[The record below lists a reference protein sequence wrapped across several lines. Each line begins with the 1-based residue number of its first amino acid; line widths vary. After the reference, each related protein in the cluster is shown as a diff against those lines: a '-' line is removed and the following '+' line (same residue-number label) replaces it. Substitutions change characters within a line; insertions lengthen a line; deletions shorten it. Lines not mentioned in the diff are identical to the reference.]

1 MILEDLNFSLKKEIE
16 VRAAN
21 LDKNLF
27 IKMDQSNYAFI
38 KSIVIGNED
47 FESKFKIDSPSWIQL
62 VNKDTLEP
70 LSQEEMNGNDEI
82 AIAFSE
88 EQLKVL
94 AVKDYISLIVFNQPY
109 SRHFMRVAS
118 GWYALA
124 TKNTSRSERDIW
136 IDFYRTASNYL
147 KTCISKIESL
157 SDAEWE
163 SLVKVP
169 YF

>member
-1 MILEDLNFSLKKEIE
+1 MSEDLNFSLKKEIE

-21 LDKNLF
+21 LDKNFF
-27 IKMDQSNYAFI
+27 IKIDNSNYTFI

-62 VNKDTLEP
+62 VNKDTQEP
-70 LSQEEMNGNDEI
+70 LSREDLIKGEEV

-94 AVKDYISLIVFNQPY
+94 AVKDYISLIVHDPPY

-124 TKNTSRSERDIW
+124 TRNACKSERDIW
-136 IDFYRTASNYL
+136 IDFYRTASDYL

-163 SLVKVP
+163 SLTNDM
-169 YF
+169 Y